1 MFDSFNTEDWGCGAW
16 ILAIVLIFALAFG
29 LLCLEAWFVMLLWNA
44 VIPLI
49 WAMAPEL
56 GFWAAM
62 GLKLLCN
69 LLFGS
74 VVRGGS
80 GEK

>member
-1 MFDSFNTEDWGCGAW
+1 MFDDFDTEGWGCGAW
-16 ILAIVLIFALAFG
+16 ILAIVFILALAFG

-44 VIPLI
+44 VIPLL
-49 WAMAPEL
+49 WATAPEL

-62 GLKLLCN
+62 GLMLLCN

-74 VVRGGS
+74 VVRVSS
-80 GEK
+80 GKK